1 MTLSEL
7 NLDSLEQ
14 KRSLADSMF
23 WLIKVW
29 DVDNFRMEV
38 EPRRNVESGVWI
50 RIFIQ
55 YERRDYIVDGQRMD
69 IVKKRL
75 FELMRRLEI
84 EK

>member
-1 MTLSEL
+1 MNLSDLTLE
-7 NLDSLEQ
+7 NLET

-23 WLIKVW
+23 WLVKAYQIE
-29 DVDNFRMEV
+29 NFRMEV
-38 EPRRNVESGVWI
+38 EPRGDVESRVWI

-69 IVKKRL
+69 IVKRRL

-84 EK
+84 DK